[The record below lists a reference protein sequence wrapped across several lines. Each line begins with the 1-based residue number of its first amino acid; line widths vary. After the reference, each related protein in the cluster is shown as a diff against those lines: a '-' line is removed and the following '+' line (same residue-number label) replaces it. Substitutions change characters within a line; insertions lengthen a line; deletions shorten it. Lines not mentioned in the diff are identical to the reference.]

1 MDAEELIDE
10 YLAEHV
16 DMVNTRKANWQFY
29 LNPKTGEKMWYD
41 DWYSDEWNEDWEW
54 LGGHDDPSMDTKS
67 PFELTS
73 IP

>member
-16 DMVNTRKANWQFY
+16 DMVNNK
-29 LNPKTGEKMWYD
+29 
-41 DWYSDEWNEDWEW
+41 EDWEYHMDPRMGKKLRSW
-54 LGGHDDPSMDTKS
+54 DELHELWDIFGGHNDPSTDTKL
-67 PFELTS
+67 PWNPMS

>member
-16 DMVNTRKANWQFY
+16 DMVNSRKTNWQCHE
-29 LNPKTGEKMWYD
+29 NPLTGKKMWYD
-41 DWYSDEWNEDWEW
+41 DWYRKDRDWDW
-54 LGGHDDPSMDTKS
+54 LGGHNDPSMDTKS
-67 PFELTS
+67 PFEPMS